1 MTEGD
6 FAVGVDVIEAGDL
19 VEVRGEAEVSDDLVE
34 GFVTVGRK
42 NRLAQPGPGGG
53 GEHPRSAPMERTFEP
68 AGVVTGNKLHAEP
81 VKAVD
86 RGIET
91 EAAVVSAHRE
101 IEERVVARAVEAR
114 QSAPREESVHDVDG
128 QVEVVEEGAVPI
140 PDQVAVCGEGH
151 GRKNTLDRHP
161 RGAQPPA
168 MPVKQSAE
176 IRRWKC
182 VCAYDGT
189 GFTGW
194 QSQAGAAGV
203 QDVIEARLED
213 VFKAPVRIHGS
224 GRTDSGVHARGQ
236 VFHFDAK
243 WEHGADRL
251 VRALRTGLPETIQ
264 ICSVRV
270 VAADFHARFQ
280 ATKKRYVYHV
290 QLGDADPFV
299 RPFCLQ
305 VLRPLD
311 LAAMEAA
318 AAVLRGRHDF
328 RAFTALN
335 GTEREDAVRNVSRL
349 ELVRRGRRL
358 RITAEAEG
366 FLYKMVRSLVG
377 ALLAVGE
384 GRLTPERVREILLS
398 RERTALVKTAPPQG
412 LFLEKVFYR

>member
-1 MTEGD
+1 M
-6 FAVGVDVIEAGDL
+6 
-19 VEVRGEAEVSDDLVE
+19 S
-34 GFVTVGRK
+34 
-42 NRLAQPGPGGG
+42 
-53 GEHPRSAPMERTFEP
+53 
-68 AGVVTGNKLHAEP
+68 
-81 VKAVD
+81 
-86 RGIET
+86 
-91 EAAVVSAHRE
+91 
-101 IEERVVARAVEAR
+101 
-114 QSAPREESVHDVDG
+114 
-128 QVEVVEEGAVPI
+128 
-140 PDQVAVCGEGH
+140 
-151 GRKNTLDRHP
+151 
-161 RGAQPPA
+161 
-168 MPVKQSAE
+168 VKQSAE

-203 QDVIEARLED
+203 QDVIEARLQE

-251 VRALRTGLPETIQ
+251 IRALRTGLPETIQ
-264 ICSVRV
+264 IRSVRV

-290 QLGDADPFV
+290 HLGDADPFA

-349 ELVRRGRRL
+349 EIVRRGRRV

-384 GRLTPERVREILLS
+384 GRLTSERVREILLS